1 MELHEFMELSAKQAA
16 EEAVRPK
23 EYQCFYLNPEYKL
36 AHDDDAVVLFESNNL
51 AECCSFVYN
60 QFKLEQRDIAVYQP
74 RTQGYRE
81 YYQNRLRNSKGQFV

>member
-1 MELHEFMELSAKQAA
+1 MELQEFLELSAKRTAA
-16 EEAVRPK
+16 EAAGPK
-23 EYQCFYLNPEYKL
+23 EYQCFYLNPEYNL
-36 AHDDDAVVLFESNNL
+36 AHDSDAVVLFESNNL

-60 QFKLEQRDIAVYQP
+60 QFKLERRDIAVYQP